1 MPETVE
7 ASIALI
13 NMWDYKL
20 PLDKLMRMTCLTKG
34 NLKSMDD
41 MSVSGPTS
49 LRNQDRKSTRL
60 NSSHVKRSRMPSS
73 A

>member
-1 MPETVE
+1 MPETVA

-49 LRNQDRKSTRL
+49 LRNQEVPCVPVGKQ
-60 NSSHVKRSRMPSS
+60 
-73 A
+73 

>member
-1 MPETVE
+1 MEQTIE
-7 ASIALI
+7 AKIAWI

-20 PLDKLMRMTCLTKG
+20 PLDKLMGMTCLTKG

-49 LRNQDRKSTRL
+49 LSDKEVPCVPVGKQ
-60 NSSHVKRSRMPSS
+60 
-73 A
+73 

>member
-1 MPETVE
+1 MDQTIE
-7 ASIALI
+7 ASVALI

-20 PLDKLMRMTCLTKG
+20 PVDKLMRMTCLTKG

-49 LRNQDRKSTRL
+49 LSDKEVPCVPVGKQ
-60 NSSHVKRSRMPSS
+60 
-73 A
+73 

>member
-1 MPETVE
+1 MDQTIE
-7 ASIALI
+7 AKIAWI

-20 PLDKLMRMTCLTKG
+20 PLDKLMGMTCLTKG

-49 LRNQDRKSTRL
+49 LSDKEVPCVPVGKQ
-60 NSSHVKRSRMPSS
+60 
-73 A
+73 

>member
-1 MPETVE
+1 MEQTIE
-7 ASIALI
+7 AKIAWI

-41 MSVSGPTS
+41 MSASGPTS
-49 LRNQDRKSTRL
+49 L
-60 NSSHVKRSRMPSS
+60 SSKEVPCVPVGKQ
-73 A
+73 